1 MICVWSL
8 IYSVWDY
15 VNLNVVPILLKT
27 FLKTYFKKFFLFLC
41 SPYLLLVLCFE
52 FNVNSDKFTMIII
65 MIGIDTFGICNL
77 VLTSKTI
84 CKNTRTVYRK
94 HDFREV
100 LSSKNE
106 EKSQREKVYEKQS
119 NNNIS

>member
-41 SPYLLLVLCFE
+41 SPYLLLVLFFE

>member
-1 MICVWSL
+1 
-8 IYSVWDY
+8 
-15 VNLNVVPILLKT
+15 
-27 FLKTYFKKFFLFLC
+27 
-41 SPYLLLVLCFE
+41 
-52 FNVNSDKFTMIII
+52 MIII

-100 LSSKNE
+100 LSSKKE
-106 EKSQREKVYEKQS
+106 EKSQREKV
-119 NNNIS
+119 